1 MASAKKVHKV
11 VRVLGSRVQVR
22 VSQFVPDYTDVS
34 FLAFAMRLMVLP
46 LTRWPSDEYMTLNGG
61 GHHVVNTEY
70 LLMTQS
76 SLHGSKLLTGICELR
91 TSQRSVWLGIAD
103 PLWRRACP
111 TRLRESSTK
120 VSESRYAYRKANMSP
135 QLDCS
140 RGDFSPSWQRISSPA
155 TCSTLWSSPFSLPLL
170 PRSSKPSHCRE
181 SLIPN
186 PGYYMLL
193 CRAQGS

>member
-76 SLHGSKLLTGICELR
+76 KSARLKAPDGNLR
-91 TSQRSVWLGIAD
+91 TSHQ
-103 PLWRRACP
+103 P
-111 TRLRESSTK
+111 K
-120 VSESRYAYRKANMSP
+120 VCMA
-135 QLDCS
+135 
-140 RGDFSPSWQRISSPA
+140 W
-155 TCSTLWSSPFSLPLL
+155 
-170 PRSSKPSHCRE
+170 HCRP
-181 SLIPN
+181 SMATRVSNKAP
-186 PGYYMLL
+186 
-193 CRAQGS
+193 